1 MLTTATRWTSCLLAL
16 AFTAIAHGYSPDLRQ
31 LDSLPLHIAPLT
43 VVEKQIAAARAV
55 KGSGPA
61 LFAATVAL
69 PIDLTGGV
77 WDAVDAET
85 WRWRSRVYSAG
96 ALSLLMSFEQ
106 FDLPQGAAL
115 WIYDVEGH
123 TVQGPYTRA
132 DRSPEGG
139 LWTPIV
145 PGDTAVI
152 EVRVPREL
160 RAQVHL
166 KLARLGHG
174 YKNARDLGESG
185 ACNVDVACAL
195 GDGWRNEIRS
205 VVKLQVPA
213 GAFVG
218 LCTGTLVN
226 NLRQD
231 DTPYVLTADHC
242 GIGDI
247 GSAASGVVSYWNFQN
262 TACGGVDNARDR
274 DTQTGATLIA
284 DDRDTDMTL
293 IRLNATPNAAFNVY
307 YAGFDA
313 SGAGGSSGVGIHHPG
328 GDAKKISSYSSAL
341 TPSTV
346 RIETGGPDIPAW
358 RVLQWDLGTTEP
370 GSSGSGLWN
379 QNKRVVGT
387 LSGGGA
393 SCVGNVDNNA
403 SDYYARLD
411 TQWTAKTAAASQL
424 KAWLDPDNSG
434 ARSVA
439 GKNPGTQGPLTLQ
452 ADSLTLSED
461 SAAVDIDVLAN
472 DPSNLTLVSVTAPN
486 LGGSAS
492 IVANK
497 VRYQPAANANG
508 TETFQYTAR
517 DAANRSATA
526 TVTVTLTAVNDPP
539 TAVNDQFS
547 AAAGVSSD
555 LPVLSNDSSAPDSGE
570 TLTLISVS
578 DFSQGGS
585 ATIAGNMVR
594 YTPATGFGGI
604 ETFRY
609 SVRDS
614 GGLSSSATVTVTVSG
629 TAGGGN
635 GSSSGGGSLGA
646 GALLLLV
653 VGSQLRRRQRRH

>member
-1 MLTTATRWTSCLLAL
+1 MLTTAMRWTTGLLAL
-16 AFTAIAHGYSPDLRQ
+16 MFTALAHSYSPDLSQ
-31 LDSLPLHIAPLT
+31 LDSLPLHVAPLT
-43 VVEKQIAAARAV
+43 VVEKQVAAAHAV

-69 PIDLTGGV
+69 PIDLDGGA

-115 WIYDVEGH
+115 WIYDAEGR

-132 DRSPEGG
+132 DRTPEGG

-152 EVRVPREL
+152 EVRVPRAVREQL
-160 RAQVHL
+160 HL

-185 ACNVDVACAL
+185 ACNVDTVCAL
-195 GDGWRNEIRS
+195 GDSWRNEIRS

-262 TACGGVDNARDR
+262 TACGGADNASDSN
-274 DTQTGATLIA
+274 TQTGATLIA
-284 DDRDTDMTL
+284 DDRDTDLTL
-293 IRLNATPNAAFNVY
+293 IRLNTKPSTAFNVY

-313 SGAGGSSGVGIHHPG
+313 SGAGGTSGVGIHHPG
-328 GDAKKISSYSSAL
+328 GDAKKISSYNSTL
-341 TPSTV
+341 TQSTV

-393 SCVGNVDNNA
+393 ACVGNVDNNA

-411 TQWTAKTAAASQL
+411 AQWTAKAATASQL

-434 ARSVA
+434 ARAVA
-439 GKNPGTQGPLTLQ
+439 GKNPGAQGPLTLQ
-452 ADSLTLSED
+452 ADSITLNED

-472 DPSNLTLVSVTAPN
+472 DPSSLTLVSVTTPN
-486 LGGSAS
+486 RGGSAS

-497 VRYQPAANANG
+497 VRYQPAANING

-517 DAANRSATA
+517 DAANRSASA
-526 TVTVTLTAVNDPP
+526 TVTVTVTAVNDPP

-547 AAAGVSSD
+547 ATAGSSSD
-555 LPVLSNDSSAPDSGE
+555 LPVLNNDSSAPDSGE
-570 TLTLISVS
+570 TLTLVNVS
-578 DFSQGGS
+578 NFSRGGTAMIVS
-585 ATIAGNMVR
+585 NQVR
-594 YTPATGFGGI
+594 YTPAAGFVGV
-604 ETFRY
+604 ETFDY

-614 GGLSSSATVTVTVSG
+614 GGLSSSATVTVTVSA
-629 TAGGGN
+629 AGGGTG
-635 GSSSGGGSLGA
+635 GSSSGGGGSLGA
-646 GALLLLV
+646 GALLLLAL
-653 VGSQLRRRQRRH
+653 GSQMRRLRRH

>member
-1 MLTTATRWTSCLLAL
+1 MLTTVMRWTTGLLAL
-16 AFTAIAHGYSPDLRQ
+16 AFTALAHGYSPDLKQ
-31 LDSLPLHIAPLT
+31 LDSLPLHVAPLT
-43 VVEKQIAAARAV
+43 VVEKQVAAARAV

-69 PIDLTGGV
+69 PVDLDGGV
-77 WDAVDAET
+77 WDAVDADT

-96 ALSLLMSFEQ
+96 ARSLLMSFGE
-106 FDLPQGAAL
+106 FDLPAGAAL
-115 WIYDVEGH
+115 WIYDAEGR

-132 DRSPEGG
+132 DRTPEGG

-152 EVRVPREL
+152 EVRVPRDRREQL
-160 RAQVHL
+160 RL

-262 TACGGVDNARDR
+262 TACAGADNASDSN
-274 DTQTGATLIA
+274 TQTGATLIA
-284 DDRDTDMTL
+284 DDRDTDLTL
-293 IRLNATPNAAFNVY
+293 IRLNSKPSAAYNVY

-313 SGAGGSSGVGIHHPG
+313 SGAGGSSGAGIHHPG

-341 TPSTV
+341 TQSTV
-346 RIETGGPDIPAW
+346 RIEAGGPDIPAW

-379 QNKRVVGT
+379 QNRRVVGT

-393 SCVGNVDNNA
+393 ACVGNVDNNA

-411 TQWTAKTAAASQL
+411 TQWTAKAAAASQL

-434 ARSVA
+434 TRSVA
-439 GKNPGTQGPLTLQ
+439 GKNPGAQGSLTLQ
-452 ADSLTLSED
+452 ADTLTLAED
-461 SAAVDIDVLAN
+461 SAAIDIDVLAN
-472 DPSNLTLVSVTAPN
+472 DPANLTLVSVTTPDR
-486 LGGSAS
+486 GGSAN

-508 TETFQYTAR
+508 IETFQYTAR
-517 DAANRSATA
+517 DAANRSASASVTI
-526 TVTVTLTAVNDPP
+526 TVTAVNDPP
-539 TAVNDQFS
+539 TAVNDQFP
-547 AAAGVSSD
+547 AAAGTSSD
-555 LPVLSNDSSAPDSGE
+555 LPVLSNDSTAPDSGE

-578 DFSQGGS
+578 DFSHGGS
-585 ATIAGNMVR
+585 AAIVGNLVR
-594 YTPATGFGGI
+594 YTPATGFSGV

-614 GGLSSSATVTVTVSG
+614 EGLSSSATVTVTVSG
-629 TAGGGN
+629 NGGGD
-635 GSSSGGGSLGA
+635 GGAASGGGSLGA
-646 GALLLLV
+646 AGLLLLAL
-653 VGSQLRRRQRRH
+653 GGLQKQRQRRR